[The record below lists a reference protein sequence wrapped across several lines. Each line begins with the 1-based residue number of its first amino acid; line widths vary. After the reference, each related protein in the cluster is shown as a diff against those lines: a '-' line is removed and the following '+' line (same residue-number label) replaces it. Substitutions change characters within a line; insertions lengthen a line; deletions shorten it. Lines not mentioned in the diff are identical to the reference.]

1 MKNKFTLE
9 ELNEMMDESGGSLY
23 LRDTQ
28 ITALPEGLT
37 VGGYLDLENCT
48 KITALP
54 EGLTVGG
61 YLDLRDTQITALP
74 EGLTVGGYL
83 DLRDTQITALPEGL
97 TVGGSL
103 DLENCT
109 QITALPEG
117 LTVGGYLD
125 LRDTQIT
132 NDGKYHR
139 LREGDFVD
147 GKYIY
152 CDGMLT
158 HISRKKVFGQYTY
171 FVGKIKGQDVIYDGE
186 FYAHCKSFE
195 DGVRDLSFKRAK
207 DRGQDQYKDM
217 TLDSVVKHDDAIVM
231 YRIITGACQAGTNRF
246 LDGLEQHKEEYT
258 IREIIELTR
267 GQYGS
272 GTFEAFFKK
281 EE

>member
-37 VGGYLDLENCT
+37 VGGSLYLR
-48 KITALP
+48 
-54 EGLTVGG
+54 G
-61 YLDLRDTQITALP
+61 TQITALP

-83 DLRDTQITALPEGL
+83 DLRG
-97 TVGGSL
+97 
-103 DLENCT
+103 T

-125 LRDTQIT
+125 LRGTQIT

>member
-9 ELNEMMDESGGSLY
+9 ELNEMMED
-23 LRDTQ
+23 
-28 ITALPEGLT
+28 
-37 VGGYLDLENCT
+37 N
-48 KITALP
+48 
-54 EGLTVGG
+54 
-61 YLDLRDTQITALP
+61 
-74 EGLTVGGYL
+74 
-83 DLRDTQITALPEGL
+83 
-97 TVGGSL
+97 GGSL

-125 LRDTQIT
+125 LRGTQIT
-132 NDGKYHR
+132 ALPEGLTVGGYLDLDNCTQIKNDDKYHR

-171 FVGKIKGQDVIYDGE
+171 FVGKIKGRDAIYDGE

-207 DRGQDQYKDM
+207 DRGQDQYKDL

-246 LDGLEQHKEEYT
+246 LDGLEEHKEEYT
-258 IREIIELTR
+258 ISEIIELTR

-281 EE
+281 EK